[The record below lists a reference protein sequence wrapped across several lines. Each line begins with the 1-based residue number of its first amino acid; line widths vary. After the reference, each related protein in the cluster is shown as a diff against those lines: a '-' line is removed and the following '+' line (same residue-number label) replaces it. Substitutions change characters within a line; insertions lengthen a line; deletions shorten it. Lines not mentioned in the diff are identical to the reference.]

1 MNLQDTWKQLDFNAP
16 LDESKVNLRTA
27 GARSK
32 HPVAKLKR
40 AYMISMV
47 FSIVF
52 LFAFVVLLFL
62 FEEPLVRAGVVS
74 MIIAYVAFS
83 WMNLSAYRRV
93 RVDFPMDG
101 NLRNVLQNT
110 YDFIVANIKYQERFG
125 LFVYPFAAA
134 AGYLMGLS
142 ASTGNATERLEQQLV
157 LVVLAIVIVVLTPL
171 SWLAARW
178 LYKLSYGKCLVELKA
193 LISEMDKP
201 FAL

>member
-1 MNLQDTWKQLDFNAP
+1 M
-16 LDESKVNLRTA
+16 
-27 GARSK
+27 
-32 HPVAKLKR
+32 KR
-40 AYMISMV
+40 AYLISMV

-62 FEEPLVRAGVVS
+62 FDEPLVRVGVIA